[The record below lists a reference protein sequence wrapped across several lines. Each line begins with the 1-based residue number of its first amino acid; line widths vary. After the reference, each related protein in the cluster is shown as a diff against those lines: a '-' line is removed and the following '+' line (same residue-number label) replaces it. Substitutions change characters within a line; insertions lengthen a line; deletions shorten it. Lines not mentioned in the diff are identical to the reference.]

1 MDSIMDY
8 TSPSNSSDS
17 LSPLSAPDHISPRAR
32 RGSNS
37 IDATAPEGKRL
48 RSVGPTD
55 SGYFSDASSASQ
67 QSSTT
72 LDRWLLAAASGLSS
86 FSRGSAS
93 ECSDDS
99 AIDLP
104 EAEGAPA
111 PRPRLQAAA
120 SMPTPPTRR
129 SSSPP
134 RPCSFDPD
142 TEPPSPRPATLSSRF
157 DARPRAARASTAPSG
172 DGLAESVSKA
182 LSSLQVIPAQ
192 VEVHDSKIDAAF
204 LYDATQ
210 RAQASD
216 EAASLASSPSSLN
229 KDRFVAGLVYTI
241 ADRDVWCGDVL
252 GASVLAIESIW
263 GASHSTTEATVTD
276 GNVLPLHWF
285 VKEVLR
291 RSRTSCSTLQL
302 ALYYLHKSRRT
313 IRETVARAEDSRP
326 EYVRLEVRLLRGADA
341 VADVAYPSPP
351 LLPTDRHVV
360 SDETRFAQLA
370 ESQQSPV
377 LCGRRMFLA
386 ALIAASK
393 YLQDRNYSNRAWARI
408 SGLPVLEV
416 NANERAFLVM
426 IEFSLHLD
434 ASDFCRWTQRLSAL
448 TSQGAALE
456 SAAASSA
463 SLTRSR
469 PTLSVAGTS
478 IAEPA
483 RQPCPVVVGDSS
495 KQALDSLRSARL
507 SKGAMALRQQ
517 LSPEDSDDGGSYAT
531 SSGDDE
537 ASSYCSTSSDSVK
550 SSSAGRKVRAM
561 PTRHAGI
568 PLTRSNVRRT
578 ASARNPAAATLPVD
592 SASEAKAVIQGAA
605 VLSWRQS
612 NCAST
617 TGSVVAVA

>member
-1 MDSIMDY
+1 MRRRRLNN
-8 TSPSNSSDS
+8 P
-17 LSPLSAPDHISPRAR
+17 PLP
-32 RGSNS
+32 S
-37 IDATAPEGKRL
+37 IDGSWPLPRVFLAFPGALPRNARMTLPSICPRQRVLRRHARDCRPLRRCLHHRRVARLLPLVRAPL
-48 RSVGPTD
+48 T
-55 SGYFSDASSASQ
+55 
-67 QSSTT
+67 
-72 LDRWLLAAASGLSS
+72 
-86 FSRGSAS
+86 
-93 ECSDDS
+93 
-99 AIDLP
+99 
-104 EAEGAPA
+104 
-111 PRPRLQAAA
+111 
-120 SMPTPPTRR
+120 
-129 SSSPP
+129 
-134 RPCSFDPD
+134 PD
-142 TEPPSPRPATLSSRF
+142 TEPPSPRPATLSTRF

-229 KDRFVAGLVYTI
+229 KDRFVAGLV
-241 ADRDVWCGDVL
+241 

-568 PLTRSNVRRT
+568 PLTRSNVRHT

>member
-1 MDSIMDY
+1 MRPTSSFYRMDSIMDY

-72 LDRWLLAAASGLSS
+72 LDRWVLTAASGLSS

-104 EAEGAPA
+104 EEEGAPA

-134 RPCSFDPD
+134 RPGSFDPD
-142 TEPPSPRPATLSSRF
+142 NEPPSPRPATLSSRF
-157 DARPRAARASTAPSG
+157 DARPGAARAFTAPSG

-192 VEVHDSKIDAAF
+192 AEAHDSQIDAAF
-204 LYDATQ
+204 LHDAAQ
-210 RAQASD
+210 RAQPSD
-216 EAASLASSPSSLN
+216 EAASSASAPSASLN
-229 KDRFVAGLVYTI
+229 KDRFVAGLV
-241 ADRDVWCGDVL
+241 

-326 EYVRLEVRLLRGADA
+326 EYVRLEVRLRRGADA
-341 VADVAYPSPP
+341 VADAAYPSPP

-360 SDETRFAQLA
+360 PDETRFAQLA

-426 IEFSLHLD
+426 IGFSLHLD
-434 ASDFCRWTQRLSAL
+434 ATDFCRWTQRLSAL

-463 SLTRSR
+463 SLVRLR
-469 PTLSVAGTS
+469 PTLSVAEIP

-483 RQPCPVVVGDSS
+483 RQPCPVVGDSS
-495 KQALDSLRSARL
+495 KQALDRLRSARL
-507 SKGAMALRQQ
+507 STGPMALRQQ

-537 ASSYCSTSSDSVK
+537 APSHCSASSHSVK
-550 SSSAGRKVRAM
+550 SSFAGRKVRAM
-561 PTRHAGI
+561 PTRRAAI

-578 ASARNPAAATLPVD
+578 ASARNPAAVTLAVD
-592 SASEAKAVIQGAA
+592 STSEVEAVTQGAA
-605 VLSWRQS
+605 VLSWCQS

-617 TGSVVAVA
+617 TGSAVAVA

>member
-17 LSPLSAPDHISPRAR
+17 LSPLYTTGQTSPRAR

-37 IDATAPEGKRL
+37 IDATAPVGKRV

-55 SGYFSDASSASQ
+55 SGYFSDASSTSQ
-67 QSSTT
+67 QSSTV
-72 LDRWLLAAASGLSS
+72 LDQWVSS
-86 FSRGSAS
+86 AVLGVCSLSRGSVS

-99 AIDLP
+99 AIDLS
-104 EAEGAPA
+104 EEEGAPA
-111 PRPRLQAAA
+111 SRPRLQAAA
-120 SMPTPPTRR
+120 SMPTPPTRFS
-129 SSSPP
+129 SSSP
-134 RPCSFDPD
+134 RPSSFHHVD
-142 TEPPSPRPATLSSRF
+142 EPTSPRPVALSSRF
-157 DARPRAARASTAPSG
+157 VARPGAARAFTAPSG
-172 DGLAESVSKA
+172 DSLAESVSRA

-192 VEVHDSKIDAAF
+192 ADACSNDPQIDAAA
-204 LYDATQ
+204 LND
-210 RAQASD
+210 
-216 EAASLASSPSSLN
+216 AASAASTSDKAMSSAASAPAASLN
-229 KDRFVAGLVYTI
+229 KDRFVAGLV
-241 ADRDVWCGDVL
+241 

-263 GASHSTTEATVTD
+263 GASPSTTEATVTD

-313 IRETVARAEDSRP
+313 IRETVARAEDCRP
-326 EYVRLEVRLLRGADA
+326 QYVRLEVRLRRGAAARADA
-341 VADVAYPSPP
+341 DADAAYPSPP
-351 LLPTDRHVV
+351 LSPTDRHVV
-360 SDETRFAQLA
+360 SDEVRFAQLA
-370 ESQQSPV
+370 ELQQSPV

-426 IEFSLHLD
+426 IGFSLHLD

-463 SLTRSR
+463 SLTHNLASSLPRSR
-469 PTLSVAGTS
+469 FSLSAVETS
-478 IAEPA
+478 IAGPA
-483 RQPCPVVVGDSS
+483 RQQCPVVGDSG
-495 KQALDSLRSARL
+495 KQALDRLCSAQLVKRT
-507 SKGAMALRQQ
+507 MAPPQQ
-517 LSPEDSDDGGSYAT
+517 PSPEDSDDAGSFAT
-531 SSGDDE
+531 PSGDDE
-537 ASSYCSTSSDSVK
+537 ASSCCWASSNSVK
-550 SSSAGRKVRAM
+550 SSLTGRKVRSM
-561 PTRHAGI
+561 PTRRSGI

-578 ASARNPAAATLPVD
+578 ASARNPASTLAVDATAEV
-592 SASEAKAVIQGAA
+592 EAVTQGAA

-612 NCAST
+612 NCNSS
-617 TGSVVAVA
+617 GSVVTVA